1 LLRNVTRFNPMAKSS
16 GKKNAKAFE
25 WFIAERNRLKD
36 WDDYVAPDRSRLL
49 RGKIVGA
56 CGFSR
61 SVLLQ
66 NRAVSGRLL
75 RLEKDL
81 RRRSVLRAVDEDAGE
96 ELLKVETDRDER
108 IGSLEDRA
116 GVLETSVR
124 ELRRSIEAVEQR
136 IDEILPG

>member
-1 LLRNVTRFNPMAKSS
+1 MGRSQ
-16 GKKNAKAFE
+16 GKKNAKVFE
-25 WFIAERNRLKD
+25 SFIAERKRLKD

-49 RGKIVGA
+49 RRKIVGA

-66 NRAVSGRLL
+66 NRAVAGRLL
-75 RLEKDL
+75 RLEKEL
-81 RRRSVLRAVDEDAGE
+81 RRRSVLKVIDGADGE
-96 ELLKVETDRDER
+96 EHLKVETDRDER
-108 IGSLEDRA
+108 VGSLEDRA

-124 ELRRSIEAVEQR
+124 ELRLSIEAVERQ